1 MTSAVFDTHAFVK
14 RLAGAGMPIEQAE
27 ILAEEQ
33 ARLVNEQLVTRDYL
47 DGRLVQMEQRLTIRL
62 GAMMVVAVGVMAT
75 LGKVL

>member
-1 MTSAVFDTHAFVK
+1 
-14 RLAGAGMPIEQAE
+14 MPIEQAE